1 MRAQIKNQITK
12 AKEEAENLRKTLRT
26 AELKYLEL
34 NHAYGQ
40 LINSAVPKLRG
51 YRLRLYLSVALNV
64 ALLITTIYFAM
75 RKP

>member
-64 ALLITTIYFAM
+64 ALLVTTIYFAM

>member
-40 LINSAVPKLRG
+40 FINSAVPKLRG

-64 ALLITTIYFAM
+64 ALLVTTIYFEM

>member
-51 YRLRLYLSVALNV
+51 HRLRLYLSVALNV
-64 ALLITTIYFAM
+64 ALLVTTIYFAM

>member
-12 AKEEAENLRKTLRT
+12 AKEEAEYLRKTLRT

-40 LINSAVPKLRG
+40 LINSAVPKLGG
-51 YRLRLYLSVALNV
+51 YRLRLYVSVALNV
-64 ALLITTIYFAM
+64 ALLFTTIYFA
-75 RKP
+75 